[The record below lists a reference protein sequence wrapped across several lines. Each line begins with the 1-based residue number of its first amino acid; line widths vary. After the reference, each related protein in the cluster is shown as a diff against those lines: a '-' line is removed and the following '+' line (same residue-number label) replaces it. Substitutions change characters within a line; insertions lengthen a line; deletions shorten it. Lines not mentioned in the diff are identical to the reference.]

1 MPITRSY
8 TNAFEVVDYTQ
19 ELALVPTKWSLLN
32 DSGVFS
38 EESVA
43 NNTVTFE
50 EIGQTATI
58 IGDQFR
64 GAKPSANS
72 DDSRKIHAYSLAH
85 FPVVDAITPAD
96 IQGKRAYGSTDAAET
111 EAAVMARKIARIARG
126 FDDTLELARFKTLA
140 TLSAYTPNGTITAS
154 NFATDFGVTQKTVDF
169 VLGTTTTDIVAKTE
183 EVIAHI
189 QDNSQGTNVSGV
201 IGYASPE
208 AFSKLIAHA
217 KVQAAYQYYNAVSGQ
232 EILRNRAGDNMSMFR
247 TFTYAGVKFIEVR
260 GSIAGQR
267 LVPANDIIFVPT
279 GAEDMFITYYGPG
292 NKMDLVNTLG
302 EKRYLWTFRSPKGE
316 SVDIEGESN
325 FINIVRR
332 PALVVRGYTS
342 N

>member
-8 TNAFEVVDYTQ
+8 TNAFDVVDYTA

-32 DSGVFS
+32 DAGVFS

-43 NNTVTFE
+43 TNTVTFE
-50 EIGQTATI
+50 EISQTATL

-64 GAKPSANS
+64 GAKPQANS
-72 DDSRKIHAYSLAH
+72 DDSRKIHAYNIAH
-85 FPVVDAITPAD
+85 FPVVDYITPAD

-111 EAAVMARKIARIARG
+111 EAAVLARKMARISRAM
-126 FDDTLELARFKTLA
+126 DDTLELARFRTLA
-140 TLSAYTPNGTITAS
+140 TLTAYTPNGTITAS

-169 VLGTTTTDIVAKTE
+169 VLSTAGTDIIGKTE
-183 EVIAHI
+183 EVVAHI
-189 QDNSQGTNVSGV
+189 QDNAQGTNVTGV

-208 AFSKLIAHA
+208 YFAKLIAHA
-217 KVQAAYQYYNAVSGQ
+217 KVTQAYQYYQAVAGQ
-232 EILRNRAGDNMSMFR
+232 EILRNRAGNDMSMYR
-247 TFTYAGVKFIEVR
+247 TFTYGGVKFIEVR
-260 GSIAGQR
+260 GSIGGVR
-267 LVPANDIIFVPT
+267 LVPANDCIFVPQ
-279 GAEDMFITYYGPG
+279 GADDMFVTYFGNG

-302 EKRYLWTFRSPKGE
+302 EKRYLWVYRSPKGE
-316 SVDIEGESN
+316 SIDIEAESN

-332 PALVVRGYTS
+332 PALVVRGLTS